1 MLLPHQ
7 SEEVREMV
15 GDGKSKELL
24 RAIIRKAAPVAGPR
38 RRYGTTPRWH
48 VVHCLAG
55 HGSGYSRAI
64 CILLD
69 LDPDE
74 QVVMPRGCR

>member
-1 MLLPHQ
+1 MLLPEQ
-7 SEEVREMV
+7 AEEVRQMV
-15 GDGKSKELL
+15 GDGKSKDLL
-24 RAIIRKAAPVAGPR
+24 RAIIRRAAPVAGKR
-38 RRYGTTPRWH
+38 RRYGLTPRWH
-48 VVHCLAG
+48 AVHHLAG

-74 QVVMPRGCR
+74 QVVMPR